1 MTDWDAFYFIIIEGR
16 HSMHGI
22 VRRIAGRSVCTFVRS
37 GQLLGLFWKC
47 LRHHVRT
54 SVHLVVNIAII
65 SHRSAILFINR
76 NLTLLCL
83 A

>member
-37 GQLLGLFWKC
+37 GQLLGLFRKR

-54 SVHLVVNIAII
+54 AMQLAVNIAIV
-65 SHRSAILFINR
+65 
-76 NLTLLCL
+76 
-83 A
+83 